1 MSSLQNSS
9 EQSCI
14 LKHFFCYCFWLDTQ
28 ETCMKRR
35 KFLTLAASVAG
46 GVATS
51 RMAEA
56 LAPEIP
62 IIDPHIHLFDP
73 ERPGGVPWPAKTD
86 TALYKAALPDRYAS
100 LARPFGVVGAIVVE
114 ASPLASDNDW
124 VLRQAAGHPI
134 IVGMVGDL
142 IPGTS
147 SYQKELD
154 RLHANPLFLGIRYG
168 NLWDRDLSVDAQK
181 PEFLPGLKM
190 LADRGLVLDSANPD
204 LKLIR
209 AIAGVSDHVPQ
220 LRIVIDH
227 LPTARIPSEAPAR
240 EEYWSLLQHL
250 AKNKNVFAKL
260 SEVIAARIEE
270 SGGST
275 FAKERLEALWDIFG
289 EDHVLYAS
297 DWPNSDHH
305 ATYQETISIIRS
317 YVEAKGRIASEK
329 FFWKNS
335 VAAYRWQ
342 PRKADQPRENLP

>member
-9 EQSCI
+9 EQSSI
-14 LKHFFCYCFWLDTQ
+14 LEHFFCYCFWLEIQ
-28 ETCMKRR
+28 ETCMERR
-35 KFLTLAASVAG
+35 KFLELAASVAG

-51 RMAEA
+51 RVAEA
-56 LAPEIP
+56 LFPAMP
-62 IIDPHIHLFDP
+62 II
-73 ERPGGVPWPAKTD
+73 
-86 TALYKAALPDRYAS
+86 YKAALPDRYAT

-142 IPGTS
+142 IPGTP
-147 SYQKELD
+147 SYEKELD
-154 RLHANPLFLGIRYG
+154 RLHADPLFLGIRYG
-168 NLWDRDLSVDAQK
+168 NLWDRDLSVDTQK

-209 AIAGVSDHVPQ
+209 AIAGVSDQIPE

-227 LPTARIPSEAPAR
+227 LPTARIPSEAPTR
-240 EEYWSLLQHL
+240 EEYWSLLRQL
-250 AKNKNVFAKL
+250 AKNKNVFVKL

-275 FAKERLEALWDIFG
+275 FAKERLDALWNIFG

-317 YVEAKGRIASEK
+317 YVEAKGPIASEK

-335 VAAYRWQ
+335 VAAYRWH
-342 PRKADQPRENLP
+342 PRQADQPRENTS